1 MEFSKVLKK
10 RRKELQITQQALA
23 DQLFVT
29 RQTVSRWENGLS
41 YPNLDVLVKI
51 SECLEITLDELL
63 KGEGMTVV
71 NKISEDVRLKEKYRR
86 ALIMVSLIIGVSVTL
101 LVVLGYGRA
110 TQNTTID
117 RLNPFLTTKIGYGV
131 LPQGKKMSVDTF
143 ISDDPFGNGE
153 WLKFK
158 AGRHTTKDKWVLV
171 SHRGSYVS
179 NVRLITYE
187 EVPTTFKKQVGTDYF
202 KYRQKTMGPRVS
214 KKWGWLPFGG

>member
-23 DQLFVT
+23 DRLFVT
-29 RQTVSRWENGLS
+29 RQTISRWENGLS
-41 YPNLDVLVKI
+41 YPNLDVLVKV

-86 ALIMVSLIIGVSVTL
+86 ALIMVSLIIGVLVTL
-101 LVVLGYGRA
+101 LVVLGYGRV

-131 LPQGKKMSVDTF
+131 LPQGKKVRGYVH
-143 ISDDPFGNGE
+143 FGRPV
-153 WLKFK
+153 W
-158 AGRHTTKDKWVLV
+158 
-171 SHRGSYVS
+171 
-179 NVRLITYE
+179 
-187 EVPTTFKKQVGTDYF
+187 
-202 KYRQKTMGPRVS
+202 
-214 KKWGWLPFGG
+214 